1 MKKMLCLALILVCIM
16 QIPNAIGES
25 ILPILP
31 TIDDE
36 ETPSSSVKAPSYE
49 AMAYAAADSVTKNE
63 QGGTIVTYSNVDE
76 QGYNDFG
83 VYLGERGFFVA
94 KQEKEGNLMA
104 FTLSDGTVEFTLI
117 YDQPNHI
124 MYNIY
129 PKGTAYE
136 QWAYPGYKPIY
147 LGEEIDIKGIGKFT
161 FTKIHLNE
169 KTYYIDYAIIDKKT
183 NEINTEWFSSMRAF
197 VRNPEYIYSWIDFSY
212 YNTSTKSRD
221 FEKEK
226 SELFIPKFLYK
237 NEYDSYNYKPLSYGK
252 YYDKYNYFVYSHCDL
267 NDNNYNM
274 FLDTDSINPLTKV
287 QRSFSFDLP
296 QGLRESKDG
305 SIAVLLDFATS
316 DQYVLILR
324 ENGVNRY

>member
-136 QWAYPGYKPIY
+136 QWDYPGYKPVF
-147 LGEEIDIKGIGKFT
+147 LGKEIEIKGLGKFT
-161 FTKIHLNE
+161 FTKVHLNG
-169 KTYYIDYAIIDKKT
+169 KAYFHYAAYIDKET
-183 NEINTEWFSSMRAF
+183 NEPDTFIMSDFCYEPKY
-197 VRNPEYIYSWIDFSY
+197 VYSWIDFDY

-221 FEKEK
+221 FKGEK
-226 SELFIPKFLYK
+226 SDLFSPKLIYE

-252 YYDKYNYFVYSHCDL
+252 YYAEYNFFVYSENASGTDGNKWTAYL
-267 NDNNYNM
+267 GV
-274 FLDTDSINPLTKV
+274 DSINPLTKV